1 MKGGEC
7 MSIWGNLLS
16 FVLTSSLNKRKESL
30 EVELQ
35 KQIETT
41 DSDWVKIRNQGWL
54 ALLDNAGPFVISE
67 IEKKLNK

>member
-1 MKGGEC
+1 

-54 ALLDNAGPFVISE
+54 ALLDNAGQFVISE

>member
-1 MKGGEC
+1 

-54 ALLDNAGPFVISE
+54 VLLDNAGPFVISE

>member
-1 MKGGEC
+1 

-54 ALLDNAGPFVISE
+54 ALLDNAGSFVISE

>member
-1 MKGGEC
+1 

-41 DSDWVKIRNQGWL
+41 DSDWVKIWNQGWL